1 MKHIINGKVYDT
13 EKAKYLGVDSYSNP
27 SDFHYWCE
35 ELYQKRTGEFF
46 LYGKGGPMSRYAER
60 IEQNGWSGG
69 EQIIPLT
76 YDKAREWA
84 EEHLRVEYYEEIFGA
99 SPRMPRTSTSIS
111 RSAQIPPQSSA
122 ASPASRG
129 SRSRPRLRGSSK
141 MHKGAGLRA
150 RFLVGTLQEPCGSF
164 VGINNR
170 FTRFYALPRRS
181 KPDSRRQK
189 EARNRRIYRRSR
201 AFGGEGGI

>member
-1 MKHIINGKVYDT
+1 MGLAGREPGPGSITTGPEGQKRKVSNMKKIISGKIYDT
-13 EKAKYLGVDSYSNP
+13 DKAKYLGVDSYSNP

-84 EEHLRVEYYEEIFGA
+84 EEHLRVEYYEEIFGEVSEDA
-99 SPRMPRTSTSIS
+99 EDVYLHLKV
-111 RSAQIPPQSSA
+111 SA
-122 ASPASRG
+122 ATDAK
-129 SRSRPRLRGSSK
+129 L
-141 MHKGAGLRA
+141 
-150 RFLVGTLQEPCGSF
+150 
-164 VGINNR
+164 
-170 FTRFYALPRRS
+170 
-181 KPDSRRQK
+181 
-189 EARNRRIYRRSR
+189 RRI
-201 AFGGEGGI
+201 AGEQGISITAALEEIIENA